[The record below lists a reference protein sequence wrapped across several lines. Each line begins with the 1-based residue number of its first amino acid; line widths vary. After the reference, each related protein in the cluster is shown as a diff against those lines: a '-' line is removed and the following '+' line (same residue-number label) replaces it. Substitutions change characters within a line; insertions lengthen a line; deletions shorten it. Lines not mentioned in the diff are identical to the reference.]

1 MLNRKFC
8 VYNLTREC
16 VLSLEVTVVDTMV
29 EPFKRLVE
37 DLANQ
42 ARGGHWLK
50 PYRGI
55 PFVRGLHPFD
65 LVYLDEDY
73 LVVQVVESFPRPDI
87 ELLDT
92 GVASALVLPT
102 HTISASHTRPGDQLE
117 FSLAEERK
125 HGPESLAKPI
135 TPPPAA
141 SSTISPA
148 MESQGNR
155 GSAPSEADERAGQ
168 MRRAVEKMRDKQEA
182 ESKTAKKPSL
192 IERFMRW
199 LHPDSED
206 PGRARR
212 HPLPGLVAYHW
223 TGGAPQAHRIGDISI
238 TGLYLLT
245 EDRMFPGTI
254 IEMTLQR
261 TETDSKN
268 PENSIAV
275 LVKVVRWGP
284 DGTGLQFVFSP
295 SADQSKSAS
304 VQERGTDMK
313 ALVEFLQKLNLP
325 ERKEQQSL

>member
-1 MLNRKFC
+1 MRTQKFC

-16 VLSLEVTVVDTMV
+16 LLSLEVAIVDTTV
-29 EPFKRLVE
+29 EPFKRLIE
-37 DLANQ
+37 DLATQ
-42 ARGGHWLK
+42 ASGGHWLK

-55 PFVRGLHPFD
+55 PFAPGLHPFD

-102 HTISASHTRPGDQLE
+102 HTITASHTSPGDQLE
-117 FSLAEERK
+117 FSLAEEMK
-125 HGPESLAKPI
+125 HGPESLPKPI
-135 TPPPAA
+135 TPPPVVH
-141 SSTISPA
+141 SIISPA

-168 MRRAVEKMRDKQEA
+168 MRRAVQKMRDKQEA
-182 ESKTAKKPSL
+182 ESKTTEKASL
-192 IERFMRW
+192 VTRLLRW
-199 LHPDSED
+199 LLPESKD
-206 PGRARR
+206 PGRASR

-223 TGGAPQAHRIGDISI
+223 TGGAPQAHQIGDISL

-245 EDRMFPGTI
+245 EDRPFPGTI

-275 LVKVVRWGP
+275 LVEVVRWGP

-295 SADQSKSAS
+295 SEDPKKSTS
-304 VQERGTDMK
+304 VQDRGTDMK

-325 ERKEQQSL
+325 ERQEQQSP

>member
-1 MLNRKFC
+1 MRTEKFC

-16 VLSLEVTVVDTMV
+16 LLSLEVAIVDTTV
-29 EPFKRLVE
+29 EPFKRLIE
-37 DLANQ
+37 DLATQ
-42 ARGGHWLK
+42 ASGGHWLK

-55 PFVRGLHPFD
+55 PFAPGLHPFD

-73 LVVQVVESFPRPDI
+73 LVVQVVESFPNPDI

-102 HTISASHTRPGDQLE
+102 QTISASHTRPGDQLE
-117 FSLAEERK
+117 FSLAEEMK
-125 HGPESLAKPI
+125 HGPESLPKPI
-135 TPPPAA
+135 APPLAA

-155 GSAPSEADERAGQ
+155 VSAPSEVDERAGQ
-168 MRRAVEKMRDKQEA
+168 MRHAVQKMRDKREA
-182 ESKTAKKPSL
+182 ESKTAENVSL
-192 IERFMRW
+192 MTRLLRW
-199 LHPDSED
+199 LSDSKDPD
-206 PGRARR
+206 RASR
-212 HPLPGLVAYHW
+212 HPLPGLVAFHW
-223 TGGAPQAHRIGDISI
+223 TGGAPQAHQIGDVSI

-245 EDRMFPGTI
+245 EDRPFPGTI

-275 LVKVVRWGP
+275 LVEVVRWGP
-284 DGTGLQFVFSP
+284 DGTGMQFVFSP
-295 SADQSKSAS
+295 SEDPKKGAS
-304 VQERGTDMK
+304 VQDRGTDMK

-325 ERKEQQSL
+325 QRKEQQSL